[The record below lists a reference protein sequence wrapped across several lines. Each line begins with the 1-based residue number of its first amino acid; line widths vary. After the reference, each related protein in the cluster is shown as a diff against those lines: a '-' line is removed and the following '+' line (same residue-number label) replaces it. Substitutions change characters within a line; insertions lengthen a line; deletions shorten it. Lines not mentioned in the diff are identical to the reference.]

1 MSNLLKSS
9 LYDPNS
15 GRQVFD
21 VEDVRSG
28 NMQPAAELHGQ
39 TQTQSPAIR
48 MNYTDPTGKQAV
60 GFSIDN
66 KMYKDAAG
74 TQRIDNGS
82 IVSNASGTQSWI
94 MTPSGGVDYGQWL
107 AQQQTPQQSA
117 QQQPNYL
124 QQAQEAAREAA
135 RQRMEANIQQIEYN
149 RPLYNQQYDAL
160 ARQNYQGY
168 VNSKEQLAN
177 ELASQG
183 LYNSGY
189 SDSAKIAQTT
199 AYRER
204 QNQNEQER
212 LRRLAELDQQI
223 AQARLNGSADLND
236 LEAEYA
242 QLMQEQANR
251 DREFAY
257 QKERDAIA
265 DRRYDQEWQYQLDRD
280 KVGDSRYDQE
290 WQYQLDRDKISDDRY
305 NQEWNYNAGQDA
317 KEWAWKER
325 QFAYQKEQDAIAN
338 ALSQAKLYGSGSK
351 SGGGISG
358 ASAQYAAQLA
368 QTDPLTYEEIIGFA
382 NQVIQNAEAQGYST
396 AQVLNLLRDNEK
408 LVTNLYGEDGYAL
421 YRDSVLA
428 NLPGTSQYQPPEAD
442 YQYDYN
448 DLYNTVKDR
457 LFTKNSY
464 GEYTRDDT
472 QKEGVI
478 NFVST
483 LAASGAVSEAD
494 AEAVLKAYG
503 LYDDFVDMVSAA
515 EAKAGSPK
523 SDGSSSAWRDMIRN
537 RLKKTQN

>member
-1 MSNLLKSS
+1 MPNLLKSA
-9 LYDPNS
+9 LYDPDS
-15 GRQVFD
+15 GRQVYDISD
-21 VEDVRSG
+21 VKSG
-28 NMQPAAELHGQ
+28 NMQQAAELHGQ
-39 TQTQSPAIR
+39 SPSPAIR

-82 IVSNASGTQSWI
+82 IVSNAAGTQSWV
-94 MTPSGGVDYGQWL
+94 MTPSGGVDYQQWL
-107 AQQQTPQQSA
+107 AQQQAQNNPQPA
-117 QQQPNYL
+117 QQANYL
-124 QQAQEAAREAA
+124 QQAREAAQNAA

-168 VNSKEQLAN
+168 MSSKEQLAN

-189 SDSAKIAQTT
+189 SDSAKVAQAT
-199 AYRER
+199 AYREL

-223 AQARLNGSADLND
+223 AQARLNGDADLND

-242 QLMQEQANR
+242 QLLQEQANK
-251 DREFAY
+251 DRAFAY
-257 QKERDAIA
+257 QKERDAIED
-265 DRRYDQEWQYQLDRD
+265 DRYNQKWQYQLDRD
-280 KVGDSRYDQE
+280 KVDDDRYNQK
-290 WQYQLDRDKISDDRY
+290 WQYQLDRDKVDDDRY
-305 NQEWNYNAGQDA
+305 NQKWNYNVDQDA
-317 KEWAWKER
+317 KDWAWKER
-325 QFAYQKEQDAIAN
+325 QFAYQREQDAIAN
-338 ALSQAKLYGSGSK
+338 AIKQAKLYASGSK

-368 QTDPLTYEEIIGFA
+368 ETDPLTYEEIIGFA
-382 NQVIQNAEAQGYST
+382 NQVIQNAEKQGYST
-396 AQVLNLLRDNEK
+396 AQVLSLLRDNEQ
-408 LVTNLYGEDGYAL
+408 LVTNLYGADGYAL

-428 NLPGTSQYQPPEAD
+428 NLPGSSQYQAPEAN

-448 DLYNTVKDR
+448 DLSKTVKDR
-457 LFTKNSY
+457 LFTKNSL
-464 GEYTRDDT
+464 GEYTRDDS
-472 QKEGVI
+472 QKASVI
-478 NFVST
+478 GFIST

-503 LYDDFVDMVSAA
+503 LYDDFVDMVTAA
-515 EAKAGSPK
+515 EAKAGTDSRDRS
-523 SDGSSSAWRDMIRN
+523 SDAWRNIVRN
-537 RLKKTQN
+537 RLKNTQN

>member
-1 MSNLLKSS
+1 MPNLMKSA
-9 LYDPNS
+9 LYDPDS
-15 GRQVFD
+15 GRQVYDISD
-21 VEDVRSG
+21 VKSG
-28 NMQPAAELHGQ
+28 NMQQAAELHGQ
-39 TQTQSPAIR
+39 SQSPAIR
-48 MNYTDPTGKQAV
+48 MTYTDPTGKQAV

-82 IVSNASGTQSWI
+82 IVSNAAGTQSWV
-94 MTPSGGVDYGQWL
+94 MTPSGGVDYQQWI
-107 AQQQTPQQSA
+107 AQQQAQHNPQPA
-117 QQQPNYL
+117 QQANYL
-124 QQAQEAAREAA
+124 QQAQEAAQKAA

-168 VNSKEQLAN
+168 ISSKEQLAN

-189 SDSAKIAQTT
+189 SDSAKVAQAT

-223 AQARLNGSADLND
+223 AQARLNGDADLND

-242 QLMQEQANR
+242 QLLQEQANK
-251 DREFAY
+251 DRAFAY

-265 DRRYDQEWQYQLDRD
+265 DNQYNQKWQYQLDRD
-280 KVGDSRYDQE
+280 KVDDDRYNQK
-290 WQYQLDRDKISDDRY
+290 WQYQLDRDKVDDDRY
-305 NQEWNYNAGQDA
+305 NQKWNYNVDQDA
-317 KEWAWKER
+317 KDWAWKER
-325 QFAYQKEQDAIAN
+325 QFAYQREQDAIAN
-338 ALSQAKLYGSGSK
+338 ALKQAKLYASGSK
-351 SGGGISG
+351 SGGGLSG

-368 QTDPLTYEEIIGFA
+368 ETDPLTYEEIIGFA
-382 NQVIQNAEAQGYST
+382 NQVVQNAEKQGYST
-396 AQVLNLLRDNEK
+396 AQVLSLLRDNEQ

-428 NLPGTSQYQPPEAD
+428 NLPGSSQYQAPEAK

-448 DLYNTVKDR
+448 DLSKTVKDR
-457 LFTKNSY
+457 LFTKNSL
-464 GEYTRDDT
+464 GEYTRDDS
-472 QKEGVI
+472 QKASVI
-478 NFVST
+478 GFIST

-503 LYDDFVDMVSAA
+503 LYDDFVDMVTAA
-515 EAKAGSPK
+515 EAKAGTDSRDRS
-523 SDGSSSAWRDMIRN
+523 SDAWRNIVRN
-537 RLKKTQN
+537 RLKNTQN

>member
-1 MSNLLKSS
+1 MPNLLKSA
-9 LYDPNS
+9 LYDPDS
-15 GRQVFD
+15 GRQVYDISD
-21 VEDVRSG
+21 VKSG
-28 NMQPAAELHGQ
+28 NMQQAAELHGQ
-39 TQTQSPAIR
+39 SPSPAIR

-82 IVSNASGTQSWI
+82 IVSNAAGTQSWV
-94 MTPSGGVDYGQWL
+94 MTPSGGVDYQQWL
-107 AQQQTPQQSA
+107 AQQQAQNNPQPA
-117 QQQPNYL
+117 QQTNYL
-124 QQAQEAAREAA
+124 QQAQEAAQKAA

-168 VNSKEQLAN
+168 ISSKEQLAN

-189 SDSAKIAQTT
+189 SDSAKVAQAT

-223 AQARLNGSADLND
+223 AQARLNGDADLND

-242 QLMQEQANR
+242 QLLQEQANK
-251 DREFAY
+251 DRAFAY

-265 DRRYDQEWQYQLDRD
+265 DNQYNQKWQYQLDRD
-280 KVGDSRYDQE
+280 KVDDDRYNQK
-290 WQYQLDRDKISDDRY
+290 WQYQLDRDKVDDDRY
-305 NQEWNYNAGQDA
+305 NQKWNYNVDQDA
-317 KEWAWKER
+317 KDWAWKER
-325 QFAYQKEQDAIAN
+325 QFAYQREQDAIAN
-338 ALSQAKLYGSGSK
+338 ALKQAKLYASGSK
-351 SGGGISG
+351 SGGGLSG

-368 QTDPLTYEEIIGFA
+368 ETDPLTYEEIIGFA
-382 NQVIQNAEAQGYST
+382 NQVIQNAEKQGYST
-396 AQVLNLLRDNEK
+396 AQVLSLLRDNEQ
-408 LVTNLYGEDGYAL
+408 LVTNLYGADGYAL

-428 NLPGTSQYQPPEAD
+428 NLPGSSQYQAPEAN

-448 DLYNTVKDR
+448 DLSKTVKDR
-457 LFTKNSY
+457 LFTKNSL
-464 GEYTRDDT
+464 GEYTRDES
-472 QKEGVI
+472 QKASGI
-478 NFVST
+478 GFIST

-503 LYDDFVDMVSAA
+503 LYDDFVDMVTAA
-515 EAKAGSPK
+515 EAKAGTDSRDRS
-523 SDGSSSAWRDMIRN
+523 SDAWRNIVRN
-537 RLKKTQN
+537 RLKNTQN

>member
-1 MSNLLKSS
+1 MPNLLKSA
-9 LYDPNS
+9 LYDPDS
-15 GRQVFD
+15 GRQVYDISD
-21 VEDVRSG
+21 VKSG
-28 NMQPAAELHGQ
+28 NMQQAAELHGQ
-39 TQTQSPAIR
+39 SPSPAIR

-82 IVSNASGTQSWI
+82 IVSNAAGTKSWV
-94 MTPSGGVDYGQWL
+94 MTPSGGVDYQQWL
-107 AQQQTPQQSA
+107 AQQPAQNNPPPA
-117 QQQPNYL
+117 QQTNYL
-124 QQAQEAAREAA
+124 QQAQEAAQNAA

-168 VNSKEQLAN
+168 ISSKEQLAN

-189 SDSAKIAQTT
+189 SDSAKVAQAT

-223 AQARLNGSADLND
+223 AQARLNGDADLND

-242 QLMQEQANR
+242 QLLQEQANK
-251 DREFAY
+251 DRAFAY

-265 DRRYDQEWQYQLDRD
+265 DNQYNQKWQYQLDRD
-280 KVGDSRYDQE
+280 KVDDDRYNQK
-290 WQYQLDRDKISDDRY
+290 WQYQLDRDKVDDDRY
-305 NQEWNYNAGQDA
+305 NQKWNYNVDQDA
-317 KEWAWKER
+317 KDWAWKER
-325 QFAYQKEQDAIAN
+325 QFAYQREQDAIAN
-338 ALSQAKLYGSGSK
+338 ALKQAKLYASGSK
-351 SGGGISG
+351 SGGGLSG

-368 QTDPLTYEEIIGFA
+368 ETDPLTYEEIIGFA
-382 NQVIQNAEAQGYST
+382 NQVIQNAEKQGYST
-396 AQVLNLLRDNEK
+396 AQVLSLLRDNEQ

-428 NLPGTSQYQPPEAD
+428 NLPGSSQYQAPEAN

-448 DLYNTVKDR
+448 DLSKTVKDR
-457 LFTKNSY
+457 LFTKNSL
-464 GEYTRDDT
+464 GEYTRDDS
-472 QKEGVI
+472 QKASVI
-478 NFVST
+478 GFIST

-503 LYDDFVDMVSAA
+503 LYDDFVDMVTAA
-515 EAKAGSPK
+515 EAKAGTDSRDRS
-523 SDGSSSAWRDMIRN
+523 SDAWRNIVRN
-537 RLKKTQN
+537 RLKNTQN

>member
-1 MSNLLKSS
+1 MPNLLKSA
-9 LYDPNS
+9 LYDPDS
-15 GRQVFD
+15 GRQVYDISD
-21 VEDVRSG
+21 VKSG
-28 NMQPAAELHGQ
+28 NMQQAAELHGQ
-39 TQTQSPAIR
+39 SPSPAIR

-82 IVSNASGTQSWI
+82 IGSNAAGTQSWG
-94 MTPSGGVDYGQWL
+94 MTPSGGVDYQQWL
-107 AQQQTPQQSA
+107 AQQQAQNNPQPA
-117 QQQPNYL
+117 QQANYL
-124 QQAQEAAREAA
+124 QQAQEAAQKAA

-168 VNSKEQLAN
+168 ISSKEQLAN

-189 SDSAKIAQTT
+189 SDSAKVAQAT

-223 AQARLNGSADLND
+223 AQARLNGDADLND

-242 QLMQEQANR
+242 QLLQEQANK
-251 DREFAY
+251 DRAFAY

-265 DRRYDQEWQYQLDRD
+265 DNQYNQKWQYQLDRD
-280 KVGDSRYDQE
+280 KVDDDRYNQK
-290 WQYQLDRDKISDDRY
+290 WQYQLDRDKVDDDRY
-305 NQEWNYNAGQDA
+305 NQKWNYNVDQDA
-317 KEWAWKER
+317 KDWAWKER
-325 QFAYQKEQDAIAN
+325 QFAYQREQDAIAN
-338 ALSQAKLYGSGSK
+338 ALKQAKLYASGSK
-351 SGGGISG
+351 SGGGLSG

-368 QTDPLTYEEIIGFA
+368 ETDPLTYEEIIGFA
-382 NQVIQNAEAQGYST
+382 NQVIQNAEKQGYST
-396 AQVLNLLRDNEK
+396 AQVLSLLRDNEQ

-428 NLPGTSQYQPPEAD
+428 NLPGSSQYQAPEAN

-448 DLYNTVKDR
+448 DLSKTVKDR
-457 LFTKNSY
+457 LFTKNSL
-464 GEYTRDDT
+464 GEYTRDDS
-472 QKEGVI
+472 QKASVI
-478 NFVST
+478 GFIST

-503 LYDDFVDMVSAA
+503 LYDDFVDMVTAA
-515 EAKAGSPK
+515 EAKAGTDSRDRS
-523 SDGSSSAWRDMIRN
+523 SDAWRNIVRN
-537 RLKKTQN
+537 RLKNTQN

>member
-1 MSNLLKSS
+1 MPNLLKSA
-9 LYDPNS
+9 LYDPDS
-15 GRQVFD
+15 GRQVYDISD
-21 VEDVRSG
+21 VKSG
-28 NMQPAAELHGQ
+28 NMQQAAELHGQ
-39 TQTQSPAIR
+39 SPSPAIR

-66 KMYKDAAG
+66 KMDKDAAG

-82 IVSNASGTQSWI
+82 IVSNAAGTQSWV
-94 MTPSGGVDYGQWL
+94 MTPSGGVDYQQWL
-107 AQQQTPQQSA
+107 AQQQAQNNPQPA
-117 QQQPNYL
+117 QQTNYL
-124 QQAQEAAREAA
+124 QQAQEAAQNAA

-168 VNSKEQLAN
+168 ISSKEQLAN

-189 SDSAKIAQTT
+189 SDSAKVAQAT

-223 AQARLNGSADLND
+223 AQARLNGDADLND

-242 QLMQEQANR
+242 QLLQEQANK
-251 DREFAY
+251 DRAFAY
-257 QKERDAIA
+257 QKERDAIE
-265 DRRYDQEWQYQLDRD
+265 DNQYNQKWQYQLDRD
-280 KVGDSRYDQE
+280 KVDDDRYNQK
-290 WQYQLDRDKISDDRY
+290 WQYQLDRDKVDDDRY
-305 NQEWNYNAGQDA
+305 NQKWNYNVDQDA
-317 KEWAWKER
+317 KDWAWKER
-325 QFAYQKEQDAIAN
+325 QFAYQREQDAIAN
-338 ALSQAKLYGSGSK
+338 ALKQAKLYASGSK
-351 SGGGISG
+351 SGGGLSG

-368 QTDPLTYEEIIGFA
+368 ETDPLTYEEIIGFA
-382 NQVIQNAEAQGYST
+382 NQVVQNAEKQGYST
-396 AQVLNLLRDNEK
+396 AQVLSLLRDNEQ

-428 NLPGTSQYQPPEAD
+428 NLPGSSQYQAPEAN

-448 DLYNTVKDR
+448 DLSKTVKDR
-457 LFTKNSY
+457 LFTKNSL
-464 GEYTRDDT
+464 GEYTRDDS
-472 QKEGVI
+472 QKASVI
-478 NFVST
+478 GFIST

-503 LYDDFVDMVSAA
+503 LYDDFVDMVTAA
-515 EAKAGSPK
+515 EAKAGTDSRDRS
-523 SDGSSSAWRDMIRN
+523 SDAWRNIVRN
-537 RLKKTQN
+537 RLKNTQN

>member
-1 MSNLLKSS
+1 MPNLLKSA
-9 LYDPNS
+9 LYDPDS
-15 GRQVFD
+15 GRQVYDISD
-21 VEDVRSG
+21 VKSG
-28 NMQPAAELHGQ
+28 NMQQAAELHGQ
-39 TQTQSPAIR
+39 SPSPAIR

-82 IVSNASGTQSWI
+82 IVSNAAGTQSWV
-94 MTPSGGVDYGQWL
+94 MTPSGGVDYQQWL
-107 AQQQTPQQSA
+107 AQQQAQNNPQPA
-117 QQQPNYL
+117 QQTNHL
-124 QQAQEAAREAA
+124 QQAKEAAQNAA

-168 VNSKEQLAN
+168 MSSKEQLAN

-189 SDSAKIAQTT
+189 SDSAKVAQTT
-199 AYRER
+199 AYREL

-223 AQARLNGSADLND
+223 AQARLNGDADLND

-242 QLMQEQANR
+242 QLLQEQANK
-251 DREFAY
+251 DRAFAY

-265 DRRYDQEWQYQLDRD
+265 DNQYNQKWQYQLARDKVDDDRYNQKWQYQLDRD
-280 KVGDSRYDQE
+280 KVD
-290 WQYQLDRDKISDDRY
+290 DDRY
-305 NQEWNYNAGQDA
+305 NQKWNYNVDQDA
-317 KEWAWKER
+317 KDWAWKER
-325 QFAYQKEQDAIAN
+325 QFAYQREQDALAN
-338 ALSQAKLYGSGSK
+338 ALKQAKLYASGSK
-351 SGGGISG
+351 SGGGLSG

-368 QTDPLTYEEIIGFA
+368 ETDPLTYEEIIGFA
-382 NQVIQNAEAQGYST
+382 NQVIQNAEKQGYST
-396 AQVLNLLRDNEK
+396 AQVLSLLRDNEQ
-408 LVTNLYGEDGYAL
+408 LVTNLYGKDGYAL

-428 NLPGTSQYQPPEAD
+428 NLPGSSQYQAPEAN

-448 DLYNTVKDR
+448 DLSKTVKDR
-457 LFTKNSY
+457 LFTKNSL
-464 GEYTRDDT
+464 GEYTRDDS
-472 QKEGVI
+472 QKASVI
-478 NFVST
+478 GFIST

-503 LYDDFVDMVSAA
+503 LYDDFVDMVTAA
-515 EAKAGSPK
+515 EAKAGTDSRDRS
-523 SDGSSSAWRDMIRN
+523 SDAWRNIVRN
-537 RLKKTQN
+537 RLKNTQN

>member
-1 MSNLLKSS
+1 MPNLLKSA
-9 LYDPNS
+9 LYDPDS
-15 GRQVFD
+15 GRQVYDISD
-21 VEDVRSG
+21 VKSG
-28 NMQPAAELHGQ
+28 NMQQAAELHGQ
-39 TQTQSPAIR
+39 SPSPAIR
-48 MNYTDPTGKQAV
+48 MNYTYPTGKQAV

-82 IVSNASGTQSWI
+82 IVSNAAGTQSWV
-94 MTPSGGVDYGQWL
+94 MTPSGGVDYQQWL
-107 AQQQTPQQSA
+107 AQQQAQNHPQHA
-117 QQQPNYL
+117 QQANYL
-124 QQAQEAAREAA
+124 QQAQEAAQNAA

-168 VNSKEQLAN
+168 ISSKEQLAN

-189 SDSAKIAQTT
+189 SDSAKVAQTT

-223 AQARLNGSADLND
+223 AQARLNGDADLND

-242 QLMQEQANR
+242 QLLQEQANK
-251 DREFAY
+251 DRAFAY
-257 QKERDAIA
+257 QKERDAIE
-265 DRRYDQEWQYQLDRD
+265 DNQYNQKWQYQLDRD
-280 KVGDSRYDQE
+280 KVDDDRYNQK
-290 WQYQLDRDKISDDRY
+290 WQYQLDRDKVDDDRY
-305 NQEWNYNAGQDA
+305 NQKWNYNVDQDA
-317 KEWAWKER
+317 KDWAWKER
-325 QFAYQKEQDAIAN
+325 QFAYQREQDAIAN
-338 ALSQAKLYGSGSK
+338 ALKQAKLYASGSK
-351 SGGGISG
+351 SGGGLSG

-368 QTDPLTYEEIIGFA
+368 ETDPLTYEEIIGFA
-382 NQVIQNAEAQGYST
+382 NQVIQNAEKQGYST
-396 AQVLNLLRDNEK
+396 AQVLSLLRDNEQ

-428 NLPGTSQYQPPEAD
+428 NLPGSSQYQAPEAN

-448 DLYNTVKDR
+448 DLSKTVKDR
-457 LFTKNSY
+457 LFTKNSL
-464 GEYTRDDT
+464 GEYTRDDS
-472 QKEGVI
+472 QKASVI
-478 NFVST
+478 GFIST

-503 LYDDFVDMVSAA
+503 LYDDFVDMVTAA
-515 EAKAGSPK
+515 EAKAGTDSRDRS
-523 SDGSSSAWRDMIRN
+523 SDAWRNIVRN
-537 RLKKTQN
+537 RLKNTQN

>member
-1 MSNLLKSS
+1 MPNLLKSA
-9 LYDPNS
+9 LYDPDS
-15 GRQVFD
+15 GRQVYDISD
-21 VEDVRSG
+21 VKSG
-28 NMQPAAELHGQ
+28 NMQQAAELNGQ
-39 TQTQSPAIR
+39 SPSPAIR

-82 IVSNASGTQSWI
+82 IVSNAAGTQSWV
-94 MTPSGGVDYGQWL
+94 MTPSGGVDYQQWL
-107 AQQQTPQQSA
+107 AQQQAQNNPQPAQQS
-117 QQQPNYL
+117 NYL
-124 QQAQEAAREAA
+124 QQAQEAAQNAA

-160 ARQNYQGY
+160 ARQNYKGY
-168 VNSKEQLAN
+168 MSSKEQLAN

-189 SDSAKIAQTT
+189 SDSAKVAQAT

-223 AQARLNGSADLND
+223 AQARLNGDADLND

-242 QLMQEQANR
+242 QLLQEQANK
-251 DREFAY
+251 DRAFAY

-265 DRRYDQEWQYQLDRD
+265 DNQYNQKWQYQLDRD
-280 KVGDSRYDQE
+280 KVDDDRYNQK
-290 WQYQLDRDKISDDRY
+290 WQYQLDRDKVDDDRY
-305 NQEWNYNAGQDA
+305 NQKWNYNVDQDA
-317 KEWAWKER
+317 KDWAWKER
-325 QFAYQKEQDAIAN
+325 QFAYQREQDAIAN
-338 ALSQAKLYGSGSK
+338 ALKQAKLYASGSK
-351 SGGGISG
+351 SGGGLSG

-368 QTDPLTYEEIIGFA
+368 ETDPLTYEEIIGFA
-382 NQVIQNAEAQGYST
+382 NQVIQNAEKQGYST
-396 AQVLNLLRDNEK
+396 AQVLSLLRDNEQ

-428 NLPGTSQYQPPEAD
+428 NLPGSSQYQAPEAN

-448 DLYNTVKDR
+448 DLSKTVKDR
-457 LFTKNSY
+457 LFTKNSL
-464 GEYTRDDT
+464 GEYTRDDS
-472 QKEGVI
+472 QKASVI
-478 NFVST
+478 GFIST

-503 LYDDFVDMVSAA
+503 LYDDFVDMVTAA
-515 EAKAGSPK
+515 EAKSGTDSRDRS
-523 SDGSSSAWRDMIRN
+523 SDAWRNIVRN
-537 RLKKTQN
+537 RLKNTQN

>member
-1 MSNLLKSS
+1 MPNLLKSA
-9 LYDPNS
+9 LYDPDS
-15 GRQVFD
+15 GRQVYDISD
-21 VEDVRSG
+21 VKSG
-28 NMQPAAELHGQ
+28 NMQQAAELHGQ
-39 TQTQSPAIR
+39 SPSPAIR

-82 IVSNASGTQSWI
+82 IVSNAAGTQSWV
-94 MTPSGGVDYGQWL
+94 MTPSGGVDYQQWL
-107 AQQQTPQQSA
+107 AQQQAQNNQQPA
-117 QQQPNYL
+117 QQANYL
-124 QQAQEAAREAA
+124 QQAKEAAQNAA

-168 VNSKEQLAN
+168 MSSKEQLAN

-189 SDSAKIAQTT
+189 SDSAKVAQTT
-199 AYRER
+199 AYREL

-223 AQARLNGSADLND
+223 AQARLNGDADLND

-242 QLMQEQANR
+242 QLLQEQANK
-251 DREFAY
+251 DRAFAY

-265 DRRYDQEWQYQLDRD
+265 DNQYNQKWQYQLARDKVDDDRYNQKWQYQLDRD
-280 KVGDSRYDQE
+280 KVD
-290 WQYQLDRDKISDDRY
+290 DDRY
-305 NQEWNYNAGQDA
+305 NQKWNYNVDQDA
-317 KEWAWKER
+317 KDWAWKER
-325 QFAYQKEQDAIAN
+325 QFAYQREQDALAN
-338 ALSQAKLYGSGSK
+338 ALKQAKLYASGSK
-351 SGGGISG
+351 SGGGLSG

-368 QTDPLTYEEIIGFA
+368 ETDPLTYEEIIGFA
-382 NQVIQNAEAQGYST
+382 NQVIQNAEKQGYST
-396 AQVLNLLRDNEK
+396 AQVLSLLRDNEQ
-408 LVTNLYGEDGYAL
+408 LVTNLYGKDGYAL

-428 NLPGTSQYQPPEAD
+428 NLPGSSQYHAPEAN

-448 DLYNTVKDR
+448 DLSKTVKDR
-457 LFTKNSY
+457 LFTKNSL
-464 GEYTRDDT
+464 GEYTRDDS
-472 QKEGVI
+472 QKASVI
-478 NFVST
+478 GFIST

-503 LYDDFVDMVSAA
+503 LYDDFVDMVTAA
-515 EAKAGSPK
+515 EAKAGTDSRDRS
-523 SDGSSSAWRDMIRN
+523 SDAWRNIVRN
-537 RLKKTQN
+537 RLKNTQN

>member
-1 MSNLLKSS
+1 MPNLLKSA
-9 LYDPNS
+9 LYDPDS
-15 GRQVFD
+15 GRQVYDISD
-21 VEDVRSG
+21 VKSG
-28 NMQPAAELHGQ
+28 NMQQAAELHGQ
-39 TQTQSPAIR
+39 SPSPAIR

-82 IVSNASGTQSWI
+82 IVSNAAGTQSWV
-94 MTPSGGVDYGQWL
+94 MTPSGGVDYQQWL
-107 AQQQTPQQSA
+107 AQQQAQNNPQPA
-117 QQQPNYL
+117 QQANYL
-124 QQAQEAAREAA
+124 QQAQEAAQKAA

-168 VNSKEQLAN
+168 ISSKEQLAN

-189 SDSAKIAQTT
+189 SDSAKVAQTT

-223 AQARLNGSADLND
+223 AQARLNGDADLND

-242 QLMQEQANR
+242 QLLQEQANK
-251 DREFAY
+251 DRAFAY
-257 QKERDAIA
+257 QKERDAIEDNQYNQKWQYQL
-265 DRRYDQEWQYQLDRD
+265 DRDKIDDDRYNQKWQYQLDRD
-280 KVGDSRYDQE
+280 KVD
-290 WQYQLDRDKISDDRY
+290 DDRY
-305 NQEWNYNAGQDA
+305 NQKWNYNVDQDA
-317 KEWAWKER
+317 KDWAWKER
-325 QFAYQKEQDAIAN
+325 QFAYQSEQDAIAT
-338 ALSQAKLYGSGSK
+338 ALKQAKLYASGSK
-351 SGGGISG
+351 SGGGLSG

-368 QTDPLTYEEIIGFA
+368 ETDPLTYEEIIGFA
-382 NQVIQNAEAQGYST
+382 NQVIQNAEKQGYST
-396 AQVLNLLRDNEK
+396 AQVLSLLRDNEQ

-428 NLPGTSQYQPPEAD
+428 NLPGSSQYQAPETN

-448 DLYNTVKDR
+448 DLSKTVKDR
-457 LFTKNSY
+457 LFTKNSL
-464 GEYTRDDT
+464 GEYTRDDS
-472 QKEGVI
+472 QKASVI
-478 NFVST
+478 GFIST

-503 LYDDFVDMVSAA
+503 LYDDFVDMVTAA
-515 EAKAGSPK
+515 EAKAGTDSRDRS
-523 SDGSSSAWRDMIRN
+523 SDAWRNIVRN
-537 RLKKTQN
+537 RLKNTQN

>member
-1 MSNLLKSS
+1 MPNLLKSA
-9 LYDPNS
+9 LYDPDS
-15 GRQVFD
+15 GRQVYDISD
-21 VEDVRSG
+21 VKSG
-28 NMQPAAELHGQ
+28 NMQQAAELHGQ
-39 TQTQSPAIR
+39 SPSPAIR

-82 IVSNASGTQSWI
+82 IVSNAAGTQSWV
-94 MTPSGGVDYGQWL
+94 MTPSGGVDYQQWL
-107 AQQQTPQQSA
+107 AQQQAQNNPQPA
-117 QQQPNYL
+117 QQANYL
-124 QQAQEAAREAA
+124 QQAQEAAQKAA

-168 VNSKEQLAN
+168 ISSKEQLAN

-189 SDSAKIAQTT
+189 SDSAKVAQAT

-223 AQARLNGSADLND
+223 AQARLNGDADLND

-242 QLMQEQANR
+242 QLLQEQANK
-251 DREFAY
+251 DRAFAY
-257 QKERDAIA
+257 QKERDAIEDNQYNQKWQYQL
-265 DRRYDQEWQYQLDRD
+265 DRDKIDDDRYNQKWQYQLDRD
-280 KVGDSRYDQE
+280 KVD
-290 WQYQLDRDKISDDRY
+290 DDRY
-305 NQEWNYNAGQDA
+305 NQKWNYNVDQDA
-317 KEWAWKER
+317 KDWAWKER
-325 QFAYQKEQDAIAN
+325 QFAYQSEQDAIAN
-338 ALSQAKLYGSGSK
+338 ALKQAKLYASGSK
-351 SGGGISG
+351 SGGGLSG

-368 QTDPLTYEEIIGFA
+368 ETDPLTYEEIIGFA
-382 NQVIQNAEAQGYST
+382 NQVIQNAEKQGYST
-396 AQVLNLLRDNEK
+396 AQVLSLLRDNEQ

-428 NLPGTSQYQPPEAD
+428 NLPGSSQYQAPETN

-448 DLYNTVKDR
+448 DLSKTVKDR
-457 LFTKNSY
+457 LFTKNSL
-464 GEYTRDDT
+464 GEYTRDDS
-472 QKEGVI
+472 QKASVI
-478 NFVST
+478 GFIST

-503 LYDDFVDMVSAA
+503 LYDDFVDMVTAA
-515 EAKAGSPK
+515 EAKAGTDSRDRS
-523 SDGSSSAWRDMIRN
+523 SDAWRNIVRN
-537 RLKKTQN
+537 RLKNTQN